1 MVIDTTGEGSG
12 GSALVGADDE
22 LVVLLVEDDDGD
34 AFLVTEHLAD
44 AALTVVVRRAT
55 TLDDAISTL
64 GDRSVDCVLLDLG
77 LPDAVGLDAV
87 TRLRALPC
95 APALVV
101 LTGLSGTDEGVRAVA
116 AGADDYLVKGE
127 VEPDLLGRSV
137 RYAVQRRRSEAQQ
150 RAIYR
155 SQIRE
160 AETMRLERAL
170 LPTPLV
176 DDDDLAVLVGYIPG
190 GNGLLGGDFY
200 DAVELVDGRVV
211 CLIGDVAGH
220 GPDEAALGA
229 TLRTAWR
236 TLVVSGTA
244 PADVIGHVEHILT
257 LERDRPE
264 IFSTL
269 CQVVVAPDRRSADLY
284 LAGHLA
290 PLLIAEGRIAPVP
303 STARGRAM
311 GVPSTGGWQAL
322 TIPLAAPWSLLL
334 YTDGLVEATLAGVEV
349 QGLDGP
355 RPRRARLGLDGLAS
369 TVERVLAD
377 GQSNVVERTLRAV
390 RDVHGG
396 PLDDDA
402 AALLV
407 GWAGPGEA
415 GERASTTAED
425 AGWGR

>member
-12 GSALVGADDE
+12 GSALVGAEDE

-64 GDRSVDCVLLDLG
+64 GDRAVDCVLLDLG

-200 DAVELVDGRVV
+200 DAVELGDGRVV

-220 GPDEAALGA
+220 GPDEAALVRPCGRPGA
-229 TLRTAWR
+229 R
-236 TLVVSGTA
+236 
-244 PADVIGHVEHILT
+244 
-257 LERDRPE
+257 
-264 IFSTL
+264 
-269 CQVVVAPDRRSADLY
+269 
-284 LAGHLA
+284 
-290 PLLIAEGRIAPVP
+290 
-303 STARGRAM
+303 
-311 GVPSTGGWQAL
+311 
-322 TIPLAAPWSLLL
+322 WS
-334 YTDGLVEATLAGVEV
+334 
-349 QGLDGP
+349 
-355 RPRRARLGLDGLAS
+355 S
-369 TVERVLAD
+369 
-377 GQSNVVERTLRAV
+377 AV
-390 RDVHGG
+390 RRR
-396 PLDDDA
+396 P
-402 AALLV
+402 
-407 GWAGPGEA
+407 
-415 GERASTTAED
+415 T
-425 AGWGR
+425 